1 MRLFIPP
8 LKTQIVLT
16 KQWNFDLICEPRNRT
31 LWDLFH
37 SPPTLL
43 SIPSQVRRVNS
54 MPTQLD
60 IGDVLIVDRIYLRQG
75 NEMFD
80 SVTFR
85 GQVKKNGVVHKVR
98 FWVRLADTH
107 NIEGEVTLP

>member
-1 MRLFIPP
+1 MKLFIPP

-16 KQWNFDLICEPRNRT
+16 KQWNFDLVCEPRNRT

-37 SPPTLL
+37 SPPVLL
-43 SIPSQVRRVNS
+43 SIPSQVRRNNT

-60 IGDVLIVDRIYLRQG
+60 IGDVLIVARIYIRNG
-75 NEMFD
+75 SEMFN

-85 GQVKKNGVVHKVR
+85 ARVKKNGVFHKVR
-98 FWVRLADTH
+98 FWVGLADAN
-107 NIEGEVTLP
+107 NIEGEVELP